1 MNSVST
7 AGAKSNLQAVPSSG
21 RQLITAD
28 SANQSTNLGAVN
40 LPAVIKPGDRRYL
53 IGGSHARVIIGGDQ
67 AAPLR
72 LGREKRGDEPAQDPL
87 KCRCYGAN
95 GGQAPLGSNI
105 EALFIADAA
114 FFLERL
120 LRRIVQILLRFVS
133 RNKRLRGNRIDQ
145 VSSNQLVPSKPQ
157 ERPQ

>member
-21 RQLITAD
+21 RQLITAE

-72 LGREKRGDEPAQDPL
+72 LGREKRGDESEDPL
-87 KCRCYGAN
+87 KCRWDGAN
-95 GGQAPLGSNI
+95 AGRVPMGSNI
-105 EALFIADAA
+105 EALFFADAA

-133 RNKRLRGNRIDQ
+133 RNKRLRDSALDP
-145 VSSNQLVPSKPQ
+145 VSSNQLVRSSQQ
-157 ERPQ
+157 ERLQ

>member
-1 MNSVST
+1 M
-7 AGAKSNLQAVPSSG
+7 AQADSVPSSS
-21 RQLITAD
+21 RQLITGE
-28 SANQSTNLGAVN
+28 SASQSTNLRAVN

-53 IGGSHARVIIGGDQ
+53 IGGSHARRIIGGDE

-72 LGREKRGDEPAQDPL
+72 LGREKRGDESEDPL

-95 GGQAPLGSNI
+95 AGRVPVGSNI
-105 EALFIADAA
+105 EALFFADAA

-133 RNKRLRGNRIDQ
+133 RNKRLRDSALDP
-145 VSSNQLVPSKPQ
+145 VSSNQLVRSSPQ
-157 ERPQ
+157 ERLR

>member
-7 AGAKSNLQAVPSSG
+7 AGAASNLQAVPSSG
-21 RQLITAD
+21 QQLITVER
-28 SANQSTNLGAVN
+28 ANQSTNLRAVN

-53 IGGSHARVIIGGDQ
+53 LGGSHARVIIGGDE
-67 AAPLR
+67 AALLR
-72 LGREKRGDEPAQDPL
+72 LGREKRGDESEDPL

-95 GGQAPLGSNI
+95 AGRVPVGSNI
-105 EALFIADAA
+105 ETL

-133 RNKRLRGNRIDQ
+133 RNKRLRDSALDP
-145 VSSNQLVPSKPQ
+145 VSSNQLVRSSPQ
-157 ERPQ
+157 ERLQ

>member
-1 MNSVST
+1 MAQGDS
-7 AGAKSNLQAVPSSG
+7 VPSSN
-21 RQLITAD
+21 RQLITGEGA
-28 SANQSTNLGAVN
+28 SQSTNLRAVN

-53 IGGSHARVIIGGDQ
+53 IGGSHARVIIGRDE

-72 LGREKRGDEPAQDPL
+72 LGREKRADESEDPS

-95 GGQAPLGSNI
+95 AGRLPLDSNI
-105 EALFIADAA
+105 EALFFADAA

-133 RNKRLRGNRIDQ
+133 RNKRLRDGALDP
-145 VSSNQLVPSKPQ
+145 VLSKQLVQ
-157 ERPQ
+157 GRLR

>member
-1 MNSVST
+1 MAQGDS
-7 AGAKSNLQAVPSSG
+7 VPSSN
-21 RQLITAD
+21 RQLITGE

-53 IGGSHARVIIGGDQ
+53 IGGSHARVIIGGDE

-72 LGREKRGDEPAQDPL
+72 LGREKRGDESEDPL

-95 GGQAPLGSNI
+95 AGWVPVGSNI
-105 EALFIADAA
+105 EALFFADAA

-133 RNKRLRGNRIDQ
+133 RNKRLRDGALDP
-145 VSSNQLVPSKPQ
+145 VSSNQLVPSREQ
-157 ERPQ
+157 ERLR